1 MASWIKTVLFGR
13 QLSHGSD
20 KEDPK
25 NFEEALQQQ
34 QAEPEVQQQTLV
46 YDLIGL
52 LSLRAQSVPV

>member
-46 YDLIGL
+46 YNLG
-52 LSLRAQSVPV
+52 SRARYK